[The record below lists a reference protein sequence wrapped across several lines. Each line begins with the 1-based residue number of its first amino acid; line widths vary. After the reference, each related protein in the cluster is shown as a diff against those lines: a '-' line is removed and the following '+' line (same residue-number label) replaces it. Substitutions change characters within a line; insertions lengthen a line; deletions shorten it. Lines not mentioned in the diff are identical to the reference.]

1 MNIPEK
7 IKIGWKEYTVENT
20 EVRERLVAV
29 SDECYGEIDYNENVI
44 RLNDKYNEERKK
56 ATLIHEVLHGISEM
70 YTLDMSEDLVTKL
83 ADALYTVIK
92 DNPEI
97 FKAK

>member
-1 MNIPEK
+1 
-7 IKIGWKEYTVENT
+7 
-20 EVRERLVAV
+20 
-29 SDECYGEIDYNENVI
+29 
-44 RLNDKYNEERKK
+44 
-56 ATLIHEVLHGISEM
+56 VLHGISEM